1 MKKVNINGIPFKVE
15 GDIHFW
21 EIIETWE
28 KHSFAIL
35 DKFLNKENVFIDCGT
50 WNGVL
55 SLYAS
60 KACKSV
66 IGFEPDQTAHANAQV
81 NVGINDIENIEIY
94 NVGLSNKAGL
104 EKLYIRNEGD
114 SVSSLIDRVD
124 ENYKAKSTKNIAVIQ
139 LSKFLE
145 SRQLNI
151 GLIKIDIEGGETIVI
166 PEMEQYIRINKPN
179 MYISFHPN
187 WFIEKEKS
195 INYFADLFSE
205 IYNIFDVNFVEQT
218 KESFIKNLNGTNH
231 CFVFVNK

>member
-1 MKKVNINGIPFKVE
+1 MKKVNINGLPFKVE

-21 EIIETWE
+21 EVIETWE

-60 KACKSV
+60 KICKSV
-66 IGFEPDQTAHANAQV
+66 IGFEPDQTAYSNAHV
-81 NVGINDIENIEIY
+81 NVGINNIENIEIY
-94 NVGLSNKAGL
+94 NVGLSNKAGF

-124 ENYKAKSTKNIAVIQ
+124 ENYKAKSTKDIAVIQ

-145 SRQLNI
+145 GRQLNI

-166 PEMEQYIRINKPN
+166 PEMEQYIRKNKPN
-179 MYISFHPN
+179 IYVSFHPN

-205 IYNIFDVNFVEQT
+205 IYNIFDVNFNQQT
-218 KESFIKNLNGTNH
+218 KESFITGLYHYSH
-231 CFVFVNK
+231 CYIFEAK